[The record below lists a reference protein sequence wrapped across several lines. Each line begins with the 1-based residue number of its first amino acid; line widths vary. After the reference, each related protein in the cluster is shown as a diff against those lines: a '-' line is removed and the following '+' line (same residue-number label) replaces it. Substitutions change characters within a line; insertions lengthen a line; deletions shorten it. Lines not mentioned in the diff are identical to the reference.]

1 MRRDDRIRLQHMLDS
16 AQEALSFAKGHSRAD
31 LDGNRML
38 ALSLVKC
45 IEIVGEAAAR
55 VGEET
60 RQQVP
65 QIPWQDIVGMRNRL
79 IHAYF
84 DIDLDRVWDTVIVPD
99 LPALIVLLEAA
110 LPDPES

>member
-1 MRRDDRIRLQHMLDS
+1 MTGSGCSAWLDS
-16 AQEALSFAKGHSRAD
+16 AREAISFTTGHSRAD
-31 LDGNRML
+31 LDANRML

-65 QIPWQDIVGMRNRL
+65 EIPWQDIVGMRNRL

-84 DIDLDRVWDTVIVPD
+84 DIDLDRVWDTVMVD
-99 LPALIVLLEAA
+99 LPALIVLLEGA
-110 LPDPES
+110 LPDPGS

>member
-16 AQEALSFAKGHSRAD
+16 AREALSFADGRSRAD

-45 IEIVGEAAAR
+45 IEIVGEAATR
-55 VGEET
+55 VGQET

-84 DIDLDRVWDTVIVPD
+84 DIDLDRVWDTVVAD
-99 LPALIVLLEAA
+99 LPALVMLLETA
-110 LPDPES
+110 LSDPAS